1 VSDAVRKAVK
11 KQGLD
16 KYANVVGYSNQLMPK
31 IRNNVETGE
40 KSVRIYV
47 SRKLPESQLKPSD
60 VIPKKIQVEGLG
72 EVSTDVVEIGR
83 VRKKQLLD
91 PKERWRPSPAGVS
104 TGRADE
110 NSAGT
115 LGWFMVDENGVIY
128 AISNNHVWA
137 KENLGSA
144 GDPLVQP
151 GRLDGGDP
159 DKDALLTLHSFV
171 PLRFT
176 GENKVDLALASFN
189 MSNMYVSILNIG
201 GVVGKRD
208 PIYGEVVRKMGR
220 STSITDGTVI
230 DPSATLYVEYDSGN
244 ALFTDVFLVRG
255 QNKPGDSGS
264 PVLTSTNEFAGLL
277 FAGNDADDIYVACK
291 ASNIESLASSQ
302 LGRRAYV
309 LTVNS
314 YPPFFRERE
323 VQVVYQNIMPSL
335 LMFTVGLVAT
345 VSIVN
350 SISDL
355 YKNI

>member
-1 VSDAVRKAVK
+1 LSDAVRKAVK

-31 IRNNVETGE
+31 IRGSVETSE

-60 VIPKKIQVEGLG
+60 VIPKKIEVEGLG

-83 VRKKQLLD
+83 VRKKQLLN

-104 TGRADE
+104 TSRADE

-128 AISNNHVWA
+128 AVSNNHVWA

-159 DKDALLTLHSFV
+159 DKDVILTLHSFV
-171 PLRFT
+171 PLSFS
-176 GENKVDLALASFN
+176 GENRVDLALASFD
-189 MSNMYVSILNIG
+189 MSKIYVSILNIG

-208 PIYGEVVRKMGR
+208 PVYGEAVRKMGR
-220 STSITDGTVI
+220 STSVSGGTVI
-230 DPSATLYVEYDSGN
+230 DSSATLYVEYDSGS

-255 QNKPGDSGS
+255 ENRPGDSGS
-264 PVLTSTNEFAGLL
+264 PVLTSANEFAGLL
-277 FAGNDADDIYVACK
+277 FAGNDANNIYVACK
-291 ASNIESLASSQ
+291 ASNIEALASSQ

-345 VSIVN
+345 MSVVN
-350 SISDL
+350 SISDI